1 MYVYIKNNER
11 KNDMKFTKLA
21 AAALAAVLMLSS
33 CGGTP
38 EGTEADLPAEEAPT
52 AIRDIS
58 SVELVSEMKVGWN
71 LGNTLDAT
79 GSRDLSSERSWGAPS
94 ITDEMIETVKA
105 AGFNVIRI
113 PTTWFNH
120 MDEEQNIDPEW
131 MARVK
136 EIVDYAIDGETFVI
150 LNVHHEDWN
159 HTFADN
165 KDRAVETEIKVW
177 TQIAET
183 FKNYDE
189 HLIFEGQNEP
199 RMVGTDMEWSEG
211 NQDAYDVI
219 NAVNAAFIETVRS
232 SGGNNPKR
240 HLMIPGYAAKYS
252 DTALQNLVIP
262 ENDDKII
269 VSVHAYTPYNFA
281 LNKSGG
287 KKFSSEKASATRDI
301 DDMVRSLKEN
311 LVDKGIAVIIGE
323 TGAMDKDNLE
333 SRVDWAQYFTKSAR
347 SIGVPC
353 VWWDNHAFTSGE
365 TFGMLKLT
373 TLEWQYPEVLEAFV
387 NGAKG

>member
-136 EIVDYAIDGETFVI
+136 EVVDYCIDDDMYVI
-150 LNVHHEDWN
+150 LNC
-159 HTFADN
+159 F
-165 KDRAVETEIKVW
+165 
-177 TQIAET
+177 
-183 FKNYDE
+183 
-189 HLIFEGQNEP
+189 
-199 RMVGTDMEWSEG
+199 
-211 NQDAYDVI
+211 
-219 NAVNAAFIETVRS
+219 NARE
-232 SGGNNPKR
+232 
-240 HLMIPGYAAKYS
+240 AK
-252 DTALQNLVIP
+252 
-262 ENDDKII
+262 
-269 VSVHAYTPYNFA
+269 
-281 LNKSGG
+281 
-287 KKFSSEKASATRDI
+287 
-301 DDMVRSLKEN
+301 
-311 LVDKGIAVIIGE
+311 KGV
-323 TGAMDKDNLE
+323 
-333 SRVDWAQYFTKSAR
+333 
-347 SIGVPC
+347 
-353 VWWDNHAFTSGE
+353 
-365 TFGMLKLT
+365 
-373 TLEWQYPEVLEAFV
+373 
-387 NGAKG
+387 

>member
-1 MYVYIKNNER
+1 
-11 KNDMKFTKLA
+11 
-21 AAALAAVLMLSS
+21 
-33 CGGTP
+33 
-38 EGTEADLPAEEAPT
+38 
-52 AIRDIS
+52 
-58 SVELVSEMKVGWN
+58 
-71 LGNTLDAT
+71 
-79 GSRDLSSERSWGAPS
+79 
-94 ITDEMIETVKA
+94 
-105 AGFNVIRI
+105 
-113 PTTWFNH
+113 
-120 MDEEQNIDPEW
+120 
-131 MARVK
+131 
-136 EIVDYAIDGETFVI
+136 
-150 LNVHHEDWN
+150 
-159 HTFADN
+159 
-165 KDRAVETEIKVW
+165 
-177 TQIAET
+177 
-183 FKNYDE
+183 
-189 HLIFEGQNEP
+189 
-199 RMVGTDMEWSEG
+199 MVGTDMEWSEG

-252 DTALQNLVIP
+252 DTVLQNLLIP